1 MAQTSFVF
9 GLFGEGPT
17 ERDFLLPLLR
27 RTFVELLP
35 GMDIYSEAVLPE
47 RGADTFLDQV
57 VSVARQ
63 AYGYHLLICHLD
75 ADAPSPDSIR
85 ARKFD
90 PSVKAV
96 EDARRQGAAL
106 IDVIIPVIPV
116 RMTEAWVLADF
127 EAFRAAVG
135 TKQSLDEARFSQK
148 PDKVERIEHPKQI
161 FEAALR
167 NSRPRRSPLP
177 REVFPRL
184 AEEINLDRLRVV
196 PAYRQFLHEARNVLR
211 SLHFLTQ

>member
-35 GMDIYSEAVLPE
+35 GVDIYSEAVLPE
-47 RGADTFLDQV
+47 RGADTFLDPV
-57 VSVARQ
+57 VSVGRQ
-63 AYGYHLLICHLD
+63 VRGFHLLIYHLD
-75 ADAPSPDSIR
+75 ADAPSPDTIR

-106 IDVIIPVIPV
+106 IDVSIPV

-127 EAFRAAVG
+127 EAFRRAVG
-135 TKQSLDEARFSQK
+135 TKQSRDEAGFPQRPDEVEKIQDPK
-148 PDKVERIEHPKQI
+148 PV

-167 NSRPRRSPLP
+167 NSRPRHSPLP
-177 REVFPRL
+177 RDVFPLL

-196 PAYRQFLHEARNVLR
+196 PAYRQFLREARNVLR